1 MTHITTH
8 MRTVQ
13 DILNSKT
20 KSLITIKP
28 DTLVYDALQMLNT
41 VNLSYLVVLEG
52 DEYKGV
58 FCERD
63 YSRNVVLKGKTS
75 HTATVA
81 EVMTVH
87 LPFVDVKDTV
97 EHCMNVLN
105 SHKVRYLLAHEGR
118 NFKGV
123 ITINDLLR
131 QVIDNRED
139 VFD

>member
-1 MTHITTH
+1 

-41 VNLSYLVVLEG
+41 VNLSDLVVLEG

-63 YSRNVVLKGKTS
+63 YSRNVVLKGKNKPYS
-75 HTATVA
+75 Y
-81 EVMTVH
+81 
-87 LPFVDVKDTV
+87 
-97 EHCMNVLN
+97 CC
-105 SHKVRYLLAHEGR
+105 
-118 NFKGV
+118 
-123 ITINDLLR
+123 
-131 QVIDNRED
+131 
-139 VFD
+139 